1 LLPNIKWP
9 DSYTENIENKG
20 STEKK
25 FVESVPFMIIWEVVN
40 NYFKDSPDSN
50 SIIKIA
56 GRSAEFQVINKLL
69 LDNPNTKLEEIKLTN
84 SIIVR

>member
-1 LLPNIKWP
+1 
-9 DSYTENIENKG
+9 
-20 STEKK
+20 
-25 FVESVPFMIIWEVVN
+25 MIIWEVVN